1 MNEAVLFLSERYSS
15 KNMYEAKTDREI
27 DLIHNKIIQAYLIFI
42 FSQLSSLFLH
52 KKSYMV

>member
-1 MNEAVLFLSERYSS
+1 
-15 KNMYEAKTDREI
+15 MYEAKTDSKV

-52 KKSYMV
+52 EKSYMV